1 MPLQSNIFNIT
12 KVRNGVDANSRRTI
26 TNVET
31 IYKFPSEYTEPQVG
45 ETSGLITYT
54 LSPDV
59 LIIGVIDTATKQAID
74 ISNATIE
81 ITFSQLNLKELI
93 GVTYYDAYFN
103 KKQTSTSENDDFHW
117 YFHIQSF
124 YDDLYAGELINLS
137 EEAKEIIRSFF
148 EAQDPTD
155 IGFDII
161 TNDASLY
168 RSIPLQIGSNLDIAA
183 FSIEPV
189 RGIFAAMQGAGLEFT
204 SNGLAITN
212 GNFLITNSN
221 NEAVLNFNKDDGTLA
236 VTGQINATSGRF
248 HGIVEAESGYFN
260 NGTIGG
266 FNITE
271 NSIES
276 QTQKLQLFSQVSIDS
291 GIIEQGSIDSSNHQ
305 NISANDIVRT
315 QDYIS
320 VQSGHTYIIKT
331 NVRKLLIMGF
341 EENNSNSY
349 LQATDWV
356 NSGYSYTAPIITSEV
371 GGVLVQNTVNFIR
384 IILKEQDGT
393 SITPEDVDFLTII
406 EDSSLINVENI
417 HIGDGGVLDG
427 YLRVGNLSLI
437 NPSKNYSSGD
447 YGAVV
452 MELTAPSQ
460 QGTDEVYFQ
469 LTSEGY
475 IQGNNWSIG
484 KGLEDDVV
492 TARFGRLIAGDG
504 EFSGTIYAKNG
515 SFTGEILSSIIS
527 ASTINTANFVTEKT
541 RSMGGS
547 FVFKP
552 TFEILNIE
560 DKGSNNVEFTLSENS
575 NGYFSVVDEII
586 FSQEQLEQGGISFTD
601 TTRGQLFN
609 STARVRTRDFIQVNP
624 NEVFSTSIT
633 TEKTLSWRAFAFYDQ
648 NKNYISYIT
657 SALATVPENSSYMKI
672 VLATDVEGETLS
684 PSDIE
689 NFILKRVSDKIVAI
703 SGFDTRF
710 GKITNVNDNK
720 VQIELKNA
728 DYNIL
733 KAENALENYKTLTLF
748 GSAYYDTLIGINSD
762 NVNDGDILSPRA
774 LSMET
779 FTSLQGTPSETGDI
793 DYNLNLLLGDL
804 STLKEKLGSEFNY
817 IDGYGLYAD
826 NVYLHGSLTTKNNN
840 GTYAGVYTLKNID
853 FNYGKW
859 SGNSDN
865 NDYNNE
871 KIIFWGG
878 SNTLS
883 DEGIQ
888 ESPFIVTDKGS
899 IFANRGE
906 FKGTVITDSIISNTI
921 IQTPVIYGSGSDP
934 SLRIYNTDS
943 DNGGIVFYK
952 KVGAV
957 DKLTEQLQSPENDDI
972 MTLKIDN
979 TGFVHYYNNS
989 PTAFINFSE
998 YNAGSSSSSNITFNG
1013 TSYAAGTT
1021 TFSSRQIKDTGEVE
1035 AIINLISGVKN
1046 SNNQIVPGNIEIKY
1060 KTFGIKISD
1069 DDNLA
1074 AVRNYGGRV
1083 INEGETIFKAVTGN
1097 QRLDYKIKN
1106 NYYCLFV
1113 S

>member
-1 MPLQSNIFNIT
+1 
-12 KVRNGVDANSRRTI
+12 
-26 TNVET
+26 
-31 IYKFPSEYTEPQVG
+31 
-45 ETSGLITYT
+45 
-54 LSPDV
+54 
-59 LIIGVIDTATKQAID
+59 
-74 ISNATIE
+74 
-81 ITFSQLNLKELI
+81 
-93 GVTYYDAYFN
+93 
-103 KKQTSTSENDDFHW
+103 
-117 YFHIQSF
+117 
-124 YDDLYAGELINLS
+124 
-137 EEAKEIIRSFF
+137 
-148 EAQDPTD
+148 
-155 IGFDII
+155 
-161 TNDASLY
+161 
-168 RSIPLQIGSNLDIAA
+168 
-183 FSIEPV
+183 
-189 RGIFAAMQGAGLEFT
+189 MQGAGLEFT

-212 GNFLITNSN
+212 GNFVITNSN

-291 GIIEQGSIDSSNHQ
+291 GTIEQGSIDSSNHQ

-384 IILKEQDGT
+384 IILKNEDGS

-406 EDSSLINVENI
+406 EDSSLVNVENI

-527 ASTINTANFVTEKT
+527 ASTINTVNFVTEKT

-575 NGYFSVVDEII
+575 NGYFTVVDEII
-586 FSQEQLEQGGISFTD
+586 FSQEQLEQGGISFSTG
-601 TTRGQLFN
+601 TEGQLFD
-609 STARVRTRDFIQVNP
+609 SAARVRTRDFIQVNP

-633 TEKTLSWRAFAFYDQ
+633 TEKTLSQRAFVFYDQ
-648 NKNYISYIT
+648 NKNYISYT
-657 SALATVPENSSYMKI
+657 TYASVTVPENTSYMKI

-689 NFILKRVSDKIVAI
+689 RFVLKRVSDKIVAI
-703 SGFDTRF
+703 SGFDTKF
-710 GKITNVNDNK
+710 GKIISVDENK
-720 VQIELKNA
+720 IQVELKEA

-733 KAENALENYKTLTLF
+733 KADDALEKYNALTLF
-748 GSAYYDTLIGINSD
+748 GSAYYDILIGINSD
-762 NVNDGDILSPRA
+762 NENDGDILSPRA

-779 FTSLQGTPSETGDI
+779 FTNLQETPSQIGDI
-793 DYNLNLLLGDL
+793 DYSLNLLLGDL
-804 STLKEKLGSEFNY
+804 SNLREKLGTEFNY

-826 NVYLHGSLTTKNNN
+826 NVYLHGSLITKNNN

-853 FNYGKW
+853 FDYGKW
-859 SGNSDN
+859 SSNSSSN
-865 NDYNNE
+865 LYNDE

-888 ESPFIVTDKGS
+888 KSPFIVTDKGS

-906 FKGTVITDSIISNTI
+906 FKGTVITDSIISNSI
-921 IQTPVIYGSGSDP
+921 IQTPVIYGSGNDP
-934 SLRIYNTDS
+934 SLRIYNTDNAS
-943 DNGGIVFYK
+943 GGIVFYK
-952 KVGAV
+952 KVGEI
-957 DKLTEQLQSPENDDI
+957 DKLTEELQYPENDDI

-979 TGFVHYYNNS
+979 TGFVHYYNNN
-989 PTAFINFSE
+989 PTSFINFSE
-998 YNAGSSSSSNITFNG
+998 YNTNSGSSDITFNG
-1013 TSYAAGTT
+1013 TSYTAGTT
-1021 TFSSRQIKDTGEVE
+1021 VLSSRQIKDGGPGAVE
-1035 AIINLISGVKN
+1035 AIINLISGVKD
-1046 SNNQIVPGNIEIKY
+1046 NNDQIVPGNIEIKY
-1060 KTFGIKISD
+1060 NTFGIKITD
-1069 DDNLA
+1069 DDSFA

-1083 INEGETIFKAVTGN
+1083 INEGETIFKAVSGN
-1097 QRLDYKIKN
+1097 QQLDYKIKN

-1113 S
+1113 K